1 LKKLKKIVDD
11 TMDYLLTIL
20 PELMKG
26 LGLTLEVFAITL
38 VLSVPLGALFA
49 FLLRVKVV
57 NWVVNAFIWLMRGT
71 PLLVQLIIIFYG
83 LPMVG
88 ITIESRLVA
97 ALIAFVLNYSAYFA
111 EIFRGGIH
119 AIPKGQHEAAKV
131 LQFTKFQTIRY
142 IIMPQVV
149 KVVLPSIFNEVINL
163 VKDSSLV
170 YVVGLSDLLRM
181 GKIAMSRDVTLVP
194 MLTAA
199 LIYLIV
205 IGALT
210 LLSKHVERKFEFYK

>member
-1 LKKLKKIVDD
+1 VED

-20 PELMKG
+20 PELLKG

-38 VLSVPLGALFA
+38 VLSVPLGALLA

-111 EIFRGGIH
+111 EIFRGGIN

-131 LQFTKFQTIRY
+131 LHFTKFQTIRY